1 MPEHA
6 TAAIIIDTAED
17 HVAAADVI
25 DGGCVVSGEDLLDKL
40 VFSSLSLISRIV
52 ECNLKMVE
60 RRTYLETCKQ
70 NTTYQAYI
78 HSDISE
84 PSGRDFSRL
93 VRRV

>member
-1 MPEHA
+1 MPEYA

-17 HVAAADVI
+17 HGAAADVI
-25 DGGCVVSGEDLLDKL
+25 DGGCVVSGEDLIDKL

-60 RRTYLETCKQ
+60 RTYLETCKQ

-78 HSDISE
+78 HSDISN

-93 VRRV
+93 VKRV